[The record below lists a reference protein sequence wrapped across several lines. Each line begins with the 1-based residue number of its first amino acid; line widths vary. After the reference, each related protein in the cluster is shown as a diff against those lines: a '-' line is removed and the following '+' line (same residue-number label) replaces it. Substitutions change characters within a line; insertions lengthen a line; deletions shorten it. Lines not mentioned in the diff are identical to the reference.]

1 MRKILIVL
9 FTSEILMLTRRSGGL
24 VMTLT
29 EGCAL
34 LNYFTTNHLQQLVT
48 ERTYSVGGS
57 KSCIDL
63 VLTDQPNLV
72 INCEIIP
79 SLHTNCH
86 HQINHVTLN
95 IRSPPPPPFSR
106 RLWHYERS
114 QVDRIKKS
122 NFGL

>member
-9 FTSEILMLTRRSGGL
+9 FTSEILMPIRRSGGL

-29 EGCAL
+29 EDSAL

-79 SLHTNCH
+79 
-86 HQINHVTLN
+86 
-95 IRSPPPPPFSR
+95 
-106 RLWHYERS
+106 
-114 QVDRIKKS
+114 
-122 NFGL
+122 